1 MNWPIML
8 LKYWKPPKR
17 FEGERAY
24 YVAVEKLESPNDV
37 GVMSFLRMTQLAA
50 CTYRMDIAVNYGTI
64 DVDFAAVVPLH
75 GL

>member
-1 MNWPIML
+1 MNWPVIL
-8 LKYWKPPKR
+8 LTYWKPPKR

-37 GVMSFLRMTQLAA
+37 GVLSFLRMTQLAA
-50 CTYRMDIAVNYGTI
+50 STYRTDVAVENGAI
-64 DVDFAAVVPLH
+64 GVDFAAVVPLH